1 MKTWQLQEAKAKL
14 SEVVKAAYHAG
25 PQSISVHGKQI
36 VVLLSKETY
45 DELTKPKQTF
55 VEFMQNSPLKGMELN
70 IKRDKSLTR
79 DIDL

>member
-14 SEVVKAAYHAG
+14 SEVVKATHQIG

-70 IKRDKSLTR
+70 IKRDKSPTR